1 MMTTIPVQ
9 ISEELAERVWPFQ
22 DRWHEIVE
30 LKKTNASTIIK
41 IIDERDDTMRQ
52 MTRTDGSRLRQDKS
66 SPSASR
72 ELQQISEKV
81 KVIRF
86 GVVRKANESSWNR
99 LASMFVMSEPVQIE
113 EMLHAR
119 GDEETAE
126 GF

>member
-1 MMTTIPVQ
+1 
-9 ISEELAERVWPFQ
+9 
-22 DRWHEIVE
+22 
-30 LKKTNASTIIK
+30 
-41 IIDERDDTMRQ
+41 MRQ
-52 MTRTDGSRLRQDKS
+52 MTRTDGSPFWRDKRP
-66 SPSASR
+66 PSFSQ
-72 ELQQISEKV
+72 EIQQISEKV

-86 GVVRKANESSWNR
+86 GVVRNATENPWNR

>member
-1 MMTTIPVQ
+1 M
-9 ISEELAERVWPFQ
+9 S
-22 DRWHEIVE
+22 
-30 LKKTNASTIIK
+30 
-41 IIDERDDTMRQ
+41 Q